1 MTFRTTFRTAALGA
15 VWSLALAAGFGG
27 AADAECCDAGMGV
40 LRRLF
45 DLARGRGVAAAP
57 DAAAALILAG
67 LRPQVPVLLASL
79 CSAIAHAAPSS
90 PVEPASQ
97 LLLAVSLTFAPEWHA
112 LLPAA
117 VERLGDELRERGRA
131 LPPRAAQLLLRA
143 ALQPSPLSAFDFL
156 ALWNDLA
163 QVTRMGVSERA
174 LERYQPR

>member
-1 MTFRTTFRTAALGA
+1 
-15 VWSLALAAGFGG
+15 VWSLALAGSFGG

-45 DLARGRGVAAAP
+45 DLARGRGAAAAP

-90 PVEPASQ
+90 TVEPASQ

-117 VERLGDELRERGRA
+117 VERLGDELRDRGRV

-143 ALQPSPLSAFDFL
+143 ALQPSPLSTFDFV
-156 ALWNDLA
+156 AMWNDMA
-163 QVTRMGVSERA
+163 QVTRMGVSARA

>member
-1 MTFRTTFRTAALGA
+1 MVVRLRERGA
-15 VWSLALAAGFGG
+15 GTSSKVRPYAK
-27 AADAECCDAGMGV
+27 
-40 LRRLF
+40 
-45 DLARGRGVAAAP
+45 GRDIRNEYDP
-57 DAAAALILAG
+57 L
-67 LRPQVPVLLASL
+67 L

-90 PVEPASQ
+90 TVEPASQ

-143 ALQPSPLSAFDFL
+143 ALRPSPLSAFDFV